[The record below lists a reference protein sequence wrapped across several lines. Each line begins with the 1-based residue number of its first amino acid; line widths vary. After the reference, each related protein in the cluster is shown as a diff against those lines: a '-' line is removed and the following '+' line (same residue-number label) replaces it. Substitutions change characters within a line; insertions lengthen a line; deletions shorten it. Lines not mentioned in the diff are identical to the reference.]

1 MIIYKNKGL
10 CNKGDAYQNESGIH
24 IMDFS
29 YSDIDVYTK
38 KVNNHTNKGHKYI
51 ADLTRLKDLM
61 TLALRWESL
70 YLTSPK

>member
-10 CNKGDAYQNESGIH
+10 CNKGDAYQNDSGIH

-29 YSDIDVYTK
+29 YSDIALYTQ
-38 KVNNHTNKGHKYI
+38 KVSNHKNKGHKYI
-51 ADLTRLKDLM
+51 GDLARLNDLM

-70 YLTSPK
+70 